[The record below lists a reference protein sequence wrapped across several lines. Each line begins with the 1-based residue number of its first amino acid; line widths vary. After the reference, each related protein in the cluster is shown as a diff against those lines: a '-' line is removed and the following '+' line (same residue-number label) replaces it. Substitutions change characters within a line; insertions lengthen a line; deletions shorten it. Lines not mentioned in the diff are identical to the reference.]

1 MEQKWKAGNLRTLWS
16 SEENRVRK
24 EKNYGRGNRWKEI
37 WSSTD
42 KDKSVGHGHFQ
53 GNRNLRV
60 KTCIYRNWKVL
71 YLCYPGKIWQSHWD
85 MFSNRQAGV
94 LVMLCVKIWTVL
106 RNLWP
111 NSHSVIVPVMCV
123 CKWSDWNIKLN
134 YAEYPGNILTT
145 IFSHSYRW

>member
-1 MEQKWKAGNLRTLWS
+1 MEQKWKAGNLRTMWS

-24 EKNYGRGNRWKEI
+24 GKQMEGDIIRYWQGSKCRPWTFWREQ
-37 WSSTD
+37 
-42 KDKSVGHGHFQ
+42 KSQ
-53 GNRNLRV
+53 KP
-60 KTCIYRNWKVL
+60 KTCIYCNWEVL
-71 YLCYPGKIWQSHWD
+71 YLCYPGKIWQSHWY

-94 LVMLCVKIWTVL
+94 LVILCVKIWTVF

-111 NSHSVIVPVMCV
+111 NSHRVIVPVMCV
-123 CKWSDWNIKLN
+123 CKWSDWNIKFN